1 MSRCPKFRSAVFG
14 LVGGVSA
21 GFIRRTGVDDLTD
34 ESGLRGVV
42 LLLSFFILSVLAGDK
57 CEVRT
62 PLSDAIIRR
71 RDIITIDCG
80 VLG

>member
-14 LVGGVSA
+14 LVEGVSA
-21 GFIRRTGVDDLTD
+21 GFTRRTGVDDLTD
-34 ESGLRGVV
+34 ESGLRGMV
-42 LLLSFFILSVLAGDK
+42 LLLSFFILSVLAG
-57 CEVRT
+57 VRT

-71 RDIITIDCG
+71 RDIITIDYG